1 MLYLY
6 CVNQTL
12 AVRLKTTT
20 EKNKEMTTRTKIETT
35 ESLFRI
41 TIKIFILLIVSTTI
55 LLSCNQTRNDKNEKS
70 YENKHAK
77 NVLNDTVALSAKP
90 NVLKLSELP
99 NLVEVTITNNTN
111 DTITTGLHYRI
122 EYYEKNEWNEVS
134 PEQLF
139 HDLGWTLIPSGFHT
153 FETKLLPD
161 KINYR
166 IGKYRIVKYYL
177 KSDYQNTKKD
187 FNVYA
192 EFNIE

>member
-1 MLYLY
+1 
-6 CVNQTL
+6 
-12 AVRLKTTT
+12 
-20 EKNKEMTTRTKIETT
+20 MTKRTKIETT

-41 TIKIFILLIVSTTI
+41 TIKIFVLLMVSTTI
-55 LLSCNQTRNDKNEKS
+55 LLSCNQTRNDKKEKS
-70 YENKHAK
+70 YENKQTK
-77 NVLNDTVALSAKP
+77 NILNNTVSLSAKP

-139 HDLGWTLIPSGFHT
+139 QDLGWTLKPSGFHT
-153 FETKLLPD
+153 FETKLLSD
-161 KINYR
+161 KIHYKH
-166 IGKYRIVKYYL
+166 GKYRIVKNYL